1 MTRPSDEMPVHSCRL
16 VHRTADAEKLIAF
29 CARVSNPPNQN
40 SDNIAGL
47 LRFCARQEHWSIFE
61 MASMCVEVFTTRAIS
76 PQILRHG
83 KGFSFQ
89 EFSQR
94 YASIALLPDLLGEG
108 DMPELRRQDP
118 KNRQNSI
125 DDLDDQKTSHF
136 TWEMQRHFNDAHQL
150 YLRMLEAGIAKECAR
165 NVLPLHTPTRL
176 YMHGTLRSW
185 ATFLRTR
192 LGNGTQLEHQL
203 IARSAADI
211 FEQEFPTIYEA
222 LLSDHRLLDE
232 QREES

>member
-1 MTRPSDEMPVHSCRL
+1 MSSEYFATDMPLHSCRL
-16 VHRTADAEKLIAF
+16 IHRTENAEKLIAY
-29 CARVSNPPNQN
+29 CARVSNPPNQD

-47 LRFCARQEHWSIFE
+47 LRYCARESHWSIFE
-61 MASMCVEVFTTRAIS
+61 MATMCLEVFTTRAIS
-76 PQILRHG
+76 PQVLRHG

-94 YASIALLPDLLGEG
+94 YASVSLLPDIATE
-108 DMPELRRQDP
+108 MPELRRQDA

-125 DDLDDQKTSHF
+125 SDLDPDLIYKLN
-136 TWEMQRHFNDAHQL
+136 WEMERHFHEGNQL
-150 YLRMLEAGIAKECAR
+150 YQRMLAAGVAKECAR

-176 YMHGTLRSW
+176 YMHGSIRSW

-192 LGNGTQLEHQL
+192 LGNGTQKEHML

-211 FEQEFPTIYEA
+211 FEQEFPVIYEA
-222 LLSDHRLLDE
+222 LLSDA
-232 QREES
+232 

>member
-1 MTRPSDEMPVHSCRL
+1 MSQEIPLHSCRL
-16 VHRTADAEKLIAF
+16 IHRTENAEKLIAY
-29 CARVSNPPNQN
+29 CARVSNPPNQD

-47 LRFCARQEHWSIFE
+47 LRYCARAKHWSIFE

-94 YASIALLPDLLGEG
+94 YASVGLL
-108 DMPELRRQDP
+108 PELRDLPELRNQDT
-118 KNRQNSI
+118 KNRQNST
-125 DDLDDQKTSHF
+125 DDVLPELVQSYQ
-136 TWEMQRHFNDAHQL
+136 WQMQRHFQEGNEL
-150 YLRMLEAGIAKECAR
+150 YQRMLNDGIAKECAR
-165 NVLPLHTPTRL
+165 NVLPLHSPTRL

-185 ATFLRTR
+185 ATYLQTR
-192 LGNGTQLEHQL
+192 SGNGTQKEHML

-211 FEQEFPTIYEA
+211 FCEEFPVIYEA
-222 LLSDHRLLDE
+222 LLASPE
-232 QREES
+232 P